1 MLMKYNSDYS
11 KKPEKTPKDRAVSPV
26 IGVMLM
32 LIVTVII
39 ASVVSS
45 LSGGF
50 MTSEKKAPTMM
61 GEVRFVNNG
70 EKGSFFSLGV
80 LSVSEPIR
88 TADLKLIT
96 SWRSNLSSNGTSVS
110 GSLTGANTHVG
121 SWEYRSPVGFGP
133 GTRAWTE
140 DPPYDPAQDF
150 GNYTLAAN
158 TRLMVSAYGPNST
171 SGGYGVTTRY
181 VYSTGGQ
188 YTPGT
193 SVDEMQA
200 LFGTNWYELRQGD
213 LVQVKVLHVP
223 SGKVIFDREVPVEG

>member
-1 MLMKYNSDYS
+1 MKHNSDYTKDPYKS
-11 KKPEKTPKDRAVSPV
+11 LKDRAVSPV

-61 GEVRFVNNG
+61 GEVRFVNTG
-70 EKGSFFSLGV
+70 EKGSFFSFGV

-88 TADLKLIT
+88 TADLKIIT
-96 SWRSNLSSNGTSVS
+96 SWRSNLSSNGTYVP

-121 SWEYRSPVGFGP
+121 SWEYRSPAGFGP
-133 GTRAWTE
+133 GTRAWKQ

-158 TRLMVSAYGPNST
+158 TRLMASAYGPDDG
-171 SGGYGVTTRY
+171 SGGYGVEKSKPF
-181 VYSTGGQ
+181 VYKVGTN
-188 YTPGT
+188 YTSS